1 MFEMVEKYVEKFDR
15 VEFVNS
21 MLKNEFQSKNFG

>member
-1 MFEMVEKYVEKFDR
+1 MVEKYVEKFDR

-21 MLKNEFQSKNFG
+21 MLKNEFQSKNFDNF